1 MEAIKGLFVQVL
13 ALCRDAG
20 MVKLGH
26 VALDGTKMKAEQNDH
41 DELVPMVDQIEENT
55 GHLPDEVSVD
65 TGYCSEDNIGALEAR
80 EIRGYI
86 ATGRQKHGTLSP
98 TANQEKRQGTRT
110 VAAS

>member
-1 MEAIKGLFVQVL
+1 
-13 ALCRDAG
+13 
-20 MVKLGH
+20 
-26 VALDGTKMKAEQNDH
+26 
-41 DELVPMVDQIEENT
+41 MVDQIEENT
-55 GHLPDEVSVD
+55 GHLPDELSAD